1 MAQAIHVVVDVH
13 SSASV
18 KARDDQPMA
27 LNNIDINSQWSVSMQ
42 DLLFT
47 ITSPPLM
54 LDVNPYK
61 TKNVSMAVSDVET
74 RVELTS
80 RSLVTPNSLEKHKGK
95 EMLQAYG
102 VCYHN

>member
-1 MAQAIHVVVDVH
+1 MLAQAIHVVVDVH

-61 TKNVSMAVSDVET
+61 TKNVSMAVSDAFWPLSVAKNGKWACCEAR
-74 RVELTS
+74 RV
-80 RSLVTPNSLEKHKGK
+80 N
-95 EMLQAYG
+95 Y
-102 VCYHN
+102 

>member
-1 MAQAIHVVVDVH
+1 VFEPLIMMAQAIHVVVDVH

-61 TKNVSMAVSDVET
+61 TKNVSLAVSDVSVDNKVVHIICLRNT
-74 RVELTS
+74 I
-80 RSLVTPNSLEKHKGK
+80 SLK
-95 EMLQAYG
+95 E
-102 VCYHN
+102 

>member
-1 MAQAIHVVVDVH
+1 MMAQAIHVVVDVH

-61 TKNVSMAVSDVET
+61 TKNVSMAVSD
-74 RVELTS
+74 ELES
-80 RSLVTPNSLEKHKGK
+80 FSMIR
-95 EMLQAYG
+95 
-102 VCYHN
+102 